1 MAPEAL
7 LRKAEAAPSPP
18 PAGKWLVAGSVLIG
32 MFLSIMDVSVVNVA
46 MPHMMG
52 SFGQDLLSITWVST
66 AYSIAEII
74 MITMTAFWSRLLG
87 RKRLFLMSIT
97 IFIAG
102 SILAGTSQTF
112 TQMLCWRVVQGAGGG
127 TLVPASQAIMRETF
141 PPEEQGMA
149 MAVASMGVMLAPT
162 IGPILGGW
170 LVDNWGWRWIFY
182 INVPFA
188 IVGLLMV
195 SAFVHDPAY
204 LKRGFQRIDWSG
216 IALLTVGLAA
226 LQIVLE
232 RGQEVDWFASHWIVL
247 GTIVSVLAI
256 AGLLVWELYVAEP
269 IVNFRLFRNL
279 RLSVGSGMGTVI
291 GFALFGSTFLL
302 PQLTQDVLGYPAY
315 RAGLVL
321 FPRAAAMFCV
331 MPVVGRLYNHVS
343 PRILNS
349 FGMLILAFA
358 YWQLGHLSL
367 DVGFWNFMPL
377 LAETG
382 VGVACSMVVVST
394 VSLSSMAPAQMTAAA
409 GLTTLVRRVAGNIAY
424 AVLATLVERRTQSH
438 RAELIGNLSN
448 FSPALQQFDASA
460 SARLTRQGYAAPTFQ
475 LRNLLLANGVVN
487 REATMMAYND
497 TWALLAGLFII
508 AVPLSWL
515 LPRSGIPDEQR
526 TVRKS

>member
-1 MAPEAL
+1 
-7 LRKAEAAPSPP
+7 
-18 PAGKWLVAGSVLIG
+18 
-32 MFLSIMDVSVVNVA
+32 
-46 MPHMMG
+46 
-52 SFGQDLLSITWVST
+52 
-66 AYSIAEII
+66 
-74 MITMTAFWSRLLG
+74 
-87 RKRLFLMSIT
+87 
-97 IFIAG
+97 
-102 SILAGTSQTF
+102 
-112 TQMLCWRVVQGAGGG
+112 
-127 TLVPASQAIMRETF
+127 
-141 PPEEQGMA
+141 
-149 MAVASMGVMLAPT
+149 
-162 IGPILGGW
+162 
-170 LVDNWGWRWIFY
+170 
-182 INVPFA
+182 
-188 IVGLLMV
+188 
-195 SAFVHDPAY
+195 
-204 LKRGFQRIDWSG
+204 
-216 IALLTVGLAA
+216 
-226 LQIVLE
+226 
-232 RGQEVDWFASHWIVL
+232 L
-247 GTIVSVLAI
+247 GTIVSALAI
-256 AGLLVWELYVAEP
+256 AGLLVWELYEAEP

-349 FGMLILAFA
+349 FGMLVLAFA
-358 YWQLGHLSL
+358 YWELGHLSL
-367 DVGFWNFMPL
+367 GVGFWNFMPL

-460 SARLTRQGYAAPTFQ
+460 SARLTQQGYAAPTFE

-497 TWALLAGLFII
+497 TWTLLAGLFII